1 MDNKVKGRVIKGVG
15 GLYTVRVDKD
25 GGELAQSLVRSRAR
39 GVLRR
44 DGMQVLAGDSVF
56 LSYDASRV
64 ASKHSDDEASFVIDS
79 VCERKNSLIRPP
91 LANLDYLFIT
101 VAAASPAPVLLT
113 VDKLVSICVY
123 NDIEP
128 VIVISKRELDSSLTE
143 ELLIIY
149 QKAGF
154 KTIATSSVT
163 KDGID
168 ELRAFVSTLPLGSVS
183 AFSGASGVGKSTLL
197 NELFPSLA
205 LSTSEV
211 SRKTERGRHTTRQTE
226 LFTIREEDGIP
237 VFLADT
243 PGFTMLDFDQFDFFS
258 LEDLPLTM
266 RDFENYIGCCKYK
279 KCTHTKEEGCA
290 VLEAIE
296 RGEVSPSRHKSY
308 LALYE
313 TLKAKKKW

>member
-1 MDNKVKGRVIKGVG
+1 MDSKVNGKVIKGVG
-15 GLYTVRVDKD
+15 GLYTVLVCAD
-25 GGELAQSLVRSRAR
+25 GGVLAGRRIRSRAR
-39 GVLRR
+39 GALRH
-44 DGMQVLAGDSVF
+44 GGVQVLAGDSVT
-56 LSYDASRV
+56 LSYDAEKI
-64 ASKHSDDEASFVIDS
+64 AANLTDNEADFIIESIG
-79 VCERKNSLIRPP
+79 ERKNALIRPP

-113 VDKLVSICVY
+113 VDKLISICIY

-128 VIVISKRELDSSLTE
+128 VIVISKSELDATVTGEMLD
-143 ELLIIY
+143 IY
-149 QKAGF
+149 KKSGF

-168 ELRAFVSTLPLGSVS
+168 ELRSFVGSLPLGSIS

-197 NELFPSLA
+197 NELFPSLD
-205 LSTSEV
+205 LSTNEV
-211 SRKTERGRHTTRQTE
+211 SKKTERGRHTTRQTE
-226 LFTIREEDGIP
+226 LFVIREEDGDA

-296 RGEVSPSRHKSY
+296 RGEIAPSRHKAY

>member
-128 VIVISKRELDSSLTE
+128 VIDEFAFMSYGGRVLMSGVADEVRDETGKSL
-143 ELLIIY
+143 
-149 QKAGF
+149 
-154 KTIATSSVT
+154 
-163 KDGID
+163 D
-168 ELRAFVSTLPLGSVS
+168 ELFR
-183 AFSGASGVGKSTLL
+183 
-197 NELFPSLA
+197 
-205 LSTSEV
+205 EV
-211 SRKTERGRHTTRQTE
+211 FR
-226 LFTIREEDGIP
+226 
-237 VFLADT
+237 
-243 PGFTMLDFDQFDFFS
+243 
-258 LEDLPLTM
+258 
-266 RDFENYIGCCKYK
+266 C
-279 KCTHTKEEGCA
+279 
-290 VLEAIE
+290 
-296 RGEVSPSRHKSY
+296 
-308 LALYE
+308 
-313 TLKAKKKW
+313 

>member
-1 MDNKVKGRVIKGVG
+1 MEKKVKGRVIKGVG
-15 GLYTVRVDKD
+15 GLYTVLVDAD
-25 GGELAQSLVRSRAR
+25 GGELASKTLRCRAR
-39 GVLRR
+39 GTLKR
-44 DGMQVLAGDSVF
+44 GGAQVLAGDSVT
-56 LSYDASRV
+56 LLYDAERL
-64 ASKHSDDEASFVIDS
+64 AANKTDEEAGFVIETVD
-79 VCERKNSLIRPP
+79 ERKNSLIRPP

-113 VDKLVSICVY
+113 VDKLFSICVY
-123 NDIEP
+123 NNIEP
-128 VIVISKRELDSSLTE
+128 VAVISKCELNEEYAREIAE
-143 ELLIIY
+143 IY
-149 QKAGF
+149 EKAGF
-154 KTIATSSVT
+154 RVFLTSSVSGEGIE
-163 KDGID
+163 DLSAYID
-168 ELRAFVSTLPLGSVS
+168 ELPEGSIS

-197 NELFPSLA
+197 NALFPSLG

-226 LFTIREEDGIP
+226 LFVIRECERP

-258 LEDLPLTM
+258 LEDLPFTM
-266 RDFENYIGCCKYK
+266 REFENYIGCCKYK

-290 VLEAIE
+290 VLEAIKN
-296 RGEVSPSRHKSY
+296 GEISPSRHKSY